1 MNRPYV
7 TTDGMTAQKAYDS
20 INKWWFGNK
29 LPKVKIRWP
38 KYMLSEKPCRF
49 GWAVGTE
56 ECPKEI
62 HLNPRFRCYS
72 GVWLR
77 TLFHEIVHIEQWGIS
92 DEECHGPKFE
102 RRMRQLARLGAFN
115 GLW

>member
-1 MNRPYV
+1 MTRAYV
-7 TTDGMTAQKAYDS
+7 TSDGMTAQKAYDS

-38 KYMLSEKPCRF
+38 KYMLSEK
-49 GWAVGTE
+49 
-56 ECPKEI
+56 
-62 HLNPRFRCYS
+62 LRCCS

-77 TLFHEIVHIEQWGIS
+77 TLFHEIVHIEQWS
-92 DEECHGPKFE
+92 LPAKDAHGPKFE
-102 RRMRQLARLGAFN
+102 KRMKQLAVAGAFN